1 MKKLV
6 AFVRSLYKSVH
17 GKQSVS
23 QRRITGPV
31 SSNLPIGLQ
40 LEEWMINP
48 EWESPEDCVNLV
60 KLPNT
65 ITNAKQ
71 FEEIIDYAVKRWTD
85 EQVLGIA
92 SLSKVNQEQAEGT

>member
-6 AFVRSLYKSVH
+6 AFVWSLYKSVH
-17 GKQSVS
+17 GKQATS
-23 QRRITGPV
+23 QKRITGPA
-31 SSNLPIGLQ
+31 SSNLPMGLQ
-40 LEEWMINP
+40 LEEWMIDP

-71 FEEIIDYAVKRWTD
+71 FEEIIDYAMKRWVD
-85 EQVLGIA
+85 DQVLGIA